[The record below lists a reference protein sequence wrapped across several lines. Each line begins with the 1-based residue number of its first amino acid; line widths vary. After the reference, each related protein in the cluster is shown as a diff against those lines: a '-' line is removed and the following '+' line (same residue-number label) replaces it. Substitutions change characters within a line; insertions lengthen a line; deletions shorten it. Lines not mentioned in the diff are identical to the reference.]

1 MNALIDVK
9 NPALVLETPAGGAG
23 GTNPSL
29 GREEP
34 VPVAVSVAGGVAR
47 PRLYA
52 VGTNPGPG
60 IDVHEISVE
69 QLTASLNAI
78 RTHTIAEAGEVTAFT
93 TMLAAMFEEGRAAGL
108 AEAGV
113 A

>member
-1 MNALIDVK
+1 
-9 NPALVLETPAGGAG
+9 
-23 GTNPSL
+23 
-29 GREEP
+29 
-34 VPVAVSVAGGVAR
+34 VAVSVAGGVAR
-47 PRLYA
+47 PGLYA
-52 VGTNPGPG
+52 VGSGHRPA
-60 IDVHEISVE
+60 IEVHEISVE

-78 RTHTIAEAGEVTAFT
+78 RTRTVAEAGEVTAFT